1 MTIKQSNQIVETI
14 FDNIIK
20 ALSKGE
26 NVKITRFGNFIV
38 RNKRSRKGR
47 NPKTG
52 KHLEI
57 SARKIVVF
65 KPSDILK
72 ERIKLS

>member
-1 MTIKQSNQIVETI
+1 MEAI
-14 FDNIIK
+14 FNNIIK
-20 ALSKGE
+20 ALSTGE

-38 RNKRSRKGR
+38 RSKRARKGR